1 MSKVVIP
8 KGLDI
13 EEIVERDEIEREKAT
28 RREEFLNSIRYLRP
42 LSEEEK
48 RHINIKVAN
57 YSQRRDAQDI
67 EARRR
72 AEYLAVVGK
81 QLDEEG
87 R

>member
-1 MSKVVIP
+1 MSKIVIV

-48 RHINIKVAN
+48 KHIDTKVAN
-57 YSQRRDAQDI
+57 YSRRRDAQDR
-67 EARRR
+67 EAEKR

>member
-1 MSKVVIP
+1 MSKVIIP

-13 EEIVERDEIEREKAT
+13 EEIVERDEIKRENAT
-28 RREEFLNSIRYLRP
+28 RREEFLRRMQYLKP

-48 RHINIKVAN
+48 KHIDIKVAN
-57 YSQRRDAQDI
+57 YSKRRDAQDI
-67 EARRR
+67 EAKRR

>member
-1 MSKVVIP
+1 MGKIIIP

-13 EEIVERDEIEREKAT
+13 EEIVERDEIEREKAI
-28 RREEFLNSIRYLRP
+28 RRDEFLDSIRYTKT

-48 RHINIKVAN
+48 RQISKRVAN
-57 YSQRRDAQDI
+57 YSERRDAQET

-72 AEYLAVVGK
+72 AEYATIVGK
-81 QLDEEG
+81 QLEEG